1 MMMMIMCVS
10 HVTSGRSCHMLP
22 RGARVTCYPGARVS
36 HVTPGRPCHTGE
48 AKRLI
53 GRRYLFC
60 VHDTRQRCCCS
71 AMTSANEKG
80 VGCSPLRRRRMR
92 ASPSQPTP
100 RLQRSS
106 QGLLGLILE
115 QGIESLN
122 QVIRWSSLDDCT
134 DLVGKANGHK
144 LRKGWYTAQDHVAD
158 QPLDVV
164 IQALRERPVSDEAR
178 FRSHSLHGV

>member
-1 MMMMIMCVS
+1 
-10 HVTSGRSCHMLP
+10 MLL
-22 RGARVTCYPGARVS
+22 RGA
-36 HVTPGRPCHTGE
+36 PCHTGE

-60 VHDTRQRCCCS
+60 VHDTRQFVQNVSQRCCCS

-80 VGCSPLRRRRMR
+80 AGFTSLRRRRMR
-92 ASPSQPTP
+92 ASPSQPTS

-122 QVIRWSSLDDCT
+122 QAIRWSPLDDCT

-144 LRKGWYTAQDHVAD
+144 LRKGRYTAQDHVAD

-164 IQALRERPVSDEAR
+164 IQARRERPVSDEAR
-178 FRSHSLHGV
+178 LRSHSLHGV